1 MTKLRV
7 LLVILITSFSTYSQ
21 VNINGVVKNS
31 KETIGFANVFLTDS
45 NNKIITG
52 TITNEEGA
60 FSLLVKNVGST
71 LNISFIGYEIWT
83 KEISLEEDQNLGI
96 ITLKEDSSKLDEVV
110 ITTNKKLIE
119 RKVDRLVFN
128 VGQSISAS
136 GGSAV
141 DALKVAPRVRVQNDA
156 ISIIGKSEVRVLVN
170 DRLIQLTG
178 DDLTVFL
185 KSIRAED
192 IQSIEVI
199 TNPPAKY
206 EVEGNS
212 GLLNIKLKK
221 SKLNSFNT
229 SIRSSYKQATYST
242 AIVGVGLMYQKNKIA
257 ILSDINYSK
266 GSIES
271 TLKNNIFYP
280 EQLWQEKN
288 IGRDFTNS
296 LSYKLGID
304 YRLSKKISIGL
315 LYIGNTNK
323 PNTKENDKIQFI
335 NNRTKLLDSLIVT
348 KSVSDR
354 EKTYN
359 SLNTHL
365 TYKIDSI
372 GKNLSIDLDI
382 FNYRNNN
389 SREFSSNNFMSNN
402 IIIPNSFFS
411 AQNNGNQNISNYSIN
426 IDMEHPFKK
435 GSFNYGSK
443 LSFTNTNND
452 IIFNELTTGM
462 PVFDSALSNLFKYEE
477 KTQTFYSSIQKRL
490 SERLEAKLGVRVENT
505 QTTGDLVTLN
515 QINKNSYTEFF
526 PTAYLSYQPN
536 ENNSFSLN
544 YGRRIN
550 RPTFSWLNPFRWYSS
565 NYSFSE
571 GNPKLKPSFTN
582 NIEFEFT
589 RKDNW
594 VNILY
599 FSKIKDGFDYVTIVD
614 DESKIQILSAKNYIK
629 SSIIGLY
636 ETINL
641 KPFKWVSTNLG
652 LNIYYSYSKSG
663 IPITNQSLDGWNSE
677 SSFSSDFILQKD
689 KKILLNVAYVFTS
702 DGVSGLDR
710 ALSSSQLNMALKLF
724 MLKKDLQVSIV
735 GNDILKTNKQKYI
748 GLSNNFKTSFE
759 NYFDARY
766 FQLSLTYTFGG
777 KISVDEREIKNREDK
792 ERAK

>member
-1 MTKLRV
+1 
-7 LLVILITSFSTYSQ
+7 
-21 VNINGVVKNS
+21 
-31 KETIGFANVFLTDS
+31 
-45 NNKIITG
+45 
-52 TITNEEGA
+52 
-60 FSLLVKNVGST
+60 
-71 LNISFIGYEIWT
+71 
-83 KEISLEEDQNLGI
+83 
-96 ITLKEDSSKLDEVV
+96 
-110 ITTNKKLIE
+110 
-119 RKVDRLVFN
+119 
-128 VGQSISAS
+128 S

-178 DDLTVFL
+178 DDLTIFL

-242 AIVGVGLMYQKNKIA
+242 AIVGAGLMYQKDKIA

-296 LSYKLGID
+296 LNYKLGID

-323 PNTKENDKIQFI
+323 PNTKENDKTQFI

-490 SERLEAKLGVRVENT
+490 SEQLEAKLGIRVENT

-710 ALSSSQLNMALKLF
+710 ALSSSQLNIALKLF

-748 GLSNNFKTSFE
+748 GSSNNFKTSFE

-766 FQLSLTYTFGG
+766 FQLSLTYNFGG

>member
-323 PNTKENDKIQFI
+323 PNTKENDKTQFI

-766 FQLSLTYTFGG
+766 FQLSLTYNFGG

>member
-45 NNKIITG
+45 NNKVITG

-766 FQLSLTYTFGG
+766 FQLSLTYNFGG